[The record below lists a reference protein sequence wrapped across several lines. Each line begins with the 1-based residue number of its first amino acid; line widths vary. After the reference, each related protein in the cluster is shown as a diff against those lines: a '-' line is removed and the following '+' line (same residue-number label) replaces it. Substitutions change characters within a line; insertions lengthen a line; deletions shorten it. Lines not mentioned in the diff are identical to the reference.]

1 MNAQTV
7 DIPLL
12 RQGDGIVQILGILSV
27 DRYRLP
33 VPQIHAACHI
43 RRAALACHAL
53 HLIHDLLRELGR
65 QIIATHDRENIRPR
79 VVHMSQNL
87 YDLSLRLFSIAA
99 EVRQFHH
106 DLMSAH
112 RPFGALLR
120 DKNILSKSRIVR
132 HCEPECLAFFI
143 GTDDPADPADQN
155 LCDLPLSA
163 PSVPLGA
170 CQRHLH
176 GIAVKSTVYLGFRN
190 KNILILP
197 LDRHKAKSSRM
208 RGKNAC
214 QEFTLRLHVL
224 AL

>member
-27 DRYRLP
+27 DRHRLP
-33 VPQIHAACHI
+33 VPYIYAACHI
-43 RRAALACHAL
+43 GRADLSCHTFD
-53 HLIHDLLRELGR
+53 LIHDLLRELGR
-65 QIIATHDRENIRPR
+65 QIVTSHDRENIRPR
-79 VVHMSQNL
+79 IVHMAKNL

-143 GTDDPADPADQN
+143 GTDDPADPAGQN

-163 PSVPLGA
+163 PSAPLGA

-197 LDRHKAKSSRM
+197 LGCHKTKSSRM

-214 QEFTLRLHVL
+214 QESALRLHVL